1 MSISMENQFPR
12 VVPTVQ
18 LTEMEVIYT
27 FLKIYEKASHYFEQI
42 CAKMLRADK
51 LLIKMNQVLEMVV
64 K

>member
-51 LLIKMNQVLEMVV
+51 LLIKMN
-64 K
+64 